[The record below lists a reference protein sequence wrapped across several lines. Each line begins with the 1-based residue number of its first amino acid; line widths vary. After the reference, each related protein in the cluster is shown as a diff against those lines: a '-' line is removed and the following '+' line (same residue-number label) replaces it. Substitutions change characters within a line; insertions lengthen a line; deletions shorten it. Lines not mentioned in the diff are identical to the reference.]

1 MVRRNWSVF
10 RGLEETPPGP
20 GALSVTLAPPGPGA
34 LSVPFALRRVNGCR
48 AEIDVFGE
56 AESL

>member
-10 RGLEETPPGP
+10 RGLEEMPPGP
-20 GALSVTLAPPGPGA
+20 GALR
-34 LSVPFALRRVNGCR
+34 VPLALRRTNGCR
-48 AEIDVFGE
+48 AEIDVLGE